1 MLVLSVMEAVASNLA
16 LAMIQEYAVREV
28 EIKHSSEII
37 EELLS
42 DDRPSAAVDRA
53 AVLKLRPND
62 DFCVILLK
70 LEQVGETPESFDFY
84 RYITTAIPWIKDVME
99 AHHLQGLLGQRQGY
113 MEVILSRNGEKDDVV
128 LEKRLLSFVQEL
140 ILSLSARLPSSK
152 LRLRSG
158 VGRFHRGLENLR
170 KSYAEAESSVQIGPR
185 LMDDDIIVFDQLG
198 IFKILIQK
206 NIYEEIERF
215 YHETLDPLLQYDA
228 KKGTEL
234 IRTLDAYFENNS
246 NINRTSEVLF
256 THYNTV
262 LYRMERIREITGMDL
277 NNPNDRLN
285 LELAL
290 KVRKIYVETA
300 E

>member
-1 MLVLSVMEAVASNLA
+1 M
-16 LAMIQEYAVREV
+16 
-28 EIKHSSEII
+28 
-37 EELLS
+37 
-42 DDRPSAAVDRA
+42 
-53 AVLKLRPND
+53 
-62 DFCVILLK
+62 
-70 LEQVGETPESFDFY
+70 
-84 RYITTAIPWIKDVME
+84 
-99 AHHLQGLLGQRQGY
+99 
-113 MEVILSRNGEKDDVV
+113 
-128 LEKRLLSFVQEL
+128 
-140 ILSLSARLPSSK
+140 
-152 LRLRSG
+152 
-158 VGRFHRGLENLR
+158 
-170 KSYAEAESSVQIGPR
+170 QIGPR

-262 LYRMERIREITGMDL
+262 LYRMERIRAITGMDL

-290 KVRKIYVETA
+290 KVRKIYA
-300 E
+300 DAD

>member
-1 MLVLSVMEAVASNLA
+1 
-16 LAMIQEYAVREV
+16 
-28 EIKHSSEII
+28 
-37 EELLS
+37 
-42 DDRPSAAVDRA
+42 
-53 AVLKLRPND
+53 
-62 DFCVILLK
+62 
-70 LEQVGETPESFDFY
+70 
-84 RYITTAIPWIKDVME
+84 ME
-99 AHHLQGLLGQRQGY
+99 AHHLHGLLGQRQGY
-113 MEVILSRNGEKDDVV
+113 MEVILSRHGEKDDVI
-128 LEKRLLSFVQEL
+128 LEKRLISFVQEL

-152 LRLRSG
+152 LKLRSG

-198 IFKILIQK
+198 IFKILIHK

-290 KVRKIYVETA
+290 KVRKIYA
-300 E
+300 DAD